1 MTDDERRKLEH
12 RYRHLSVDEI
22 QDSLRRG
29 QFSDEG
35 RDFLRHFLEKRRAD
49 ERVAADEAEQACFEK
64 RYEQTERHHQESKR
78 AARIAAVI
86 SNRHR
91 SVVDRSTVSVAVATD
106 SCPASPPPA
115 IATPSPTGAPT
126 ERQ

>member
-35 RDFLRHFLEKRRAD
+35 RNFLRHLLEKRRAD
-49 ERVAADEAEQACFEK
+49 ERVAADEA
-64 RYEQTERHHQESKR
+64 
-78 AARIAAVI
+78 
-86 SNRHR
+86 
-91 SVVDRSTVSVAVATD
+91 
-106 SCPASPPPA
+106 
-115 IATPSPTGAPT
+115 
-126 ERQ
+126 